1 MQILK
6 GDCLE
11 LMKEIPDSSV
21 DLILTDPP
29 YGTIKG
35 LKIDR
40 YRKKNNKEEIKES
53 NKWDNIIN
61 INLMFKEIERILR
74 PNGRCILFSQDP
86 FTTNLINELKNHPN
100 LEYNQKA
107 IWLKN
112 NAGNF
117 LGCKN
122 KLCNYYEDINIITKI
137 NYDYD
142 LSNPLIEYFQKIKKY
157 TDLTRIKW
165 FKRYNNYN
173 IMSNIQFN
181 KHFVL
186 CTEETYNILIKDYNI
201 NQMEGFKEYNDLKV
215 INNNFKNL
223 NKKVFNLNGLKSK
236 SNVFEYKRP
245 SKSLHPTQKP
255 TELLKDLIL
264 TYSNQDDLVL
274 DFTMGS
280 GSTGIA
286 CIETN
291 RRFIGIELDQNYFNI
306 AQERINKELLK

>member
-1 MQILK
+1 MNNINLWK

-11 LMKEIPDSSV
+11 LMKNIPDASI

-35 LKIDR
+35 LKQNGNYKDGNNWDVVID
-40 YRKKNNKEEIKES
+40 
-53 NKWDNIIN
+53 
-61 INLMFKEIERILR
+61 INLMFKEIDRILR

-86 FTTNLINELKNHPN
+86 FTTNLINEIKNIYN

-112 NAGNF
+112 NAGNV
-117 LGCKN
+117 LSCK
-122 KLCNYYEDINIITKI
+122 KALINYYEDINIISKKDFLI
-137 NYDYD
+137 DYE
-142 LSNPLIEYFQKIKKY
+142 NELIIYAQKIKKY
-157 TDLTRIKW
+157 TKIKTKDW
-165 FKRYNNYN
+165 LNKYNNNN
-173 IMSNIQFN
+173 IDHFFRFSKQFN
-181 KHFVL
+181 L
-186 CTEETYNILIKDYNI
+186 CTEETYNTLIKDYNI
-201 NQMEGFKEYNDLKV
+201 NKMEGFKEYNELKV
-215 INNNFKNL
+215 INNNFKSL

-245 SKSLHPTQKP
+245 NKSLHPTQKP

-291 RRFIGIELDQNYFNI
+291 RRFIGIELDDNYYKI
-306 AQERINKELLK
+306 AEKRINDKLNGIK

>member
-11 LMKEIPDSSV
+11 LMKEIPDGSV

-35 LKIDR
+35 MT
-40 YRKKNNKEEIKES
+40 NNKCNYKDG
-53 NKWDNIIN
+53 NNWDIVID
-61 INLMFKEIERILR
+61 INLMFKEIERVLR

-86 FTTNLINELKNHPN
+86 FTTNLINELKNIYN

-112 NAGNF
+112 NAGNV
-117 LGCKN
+117 LSCK
-122 KLCNYYEDINIITKI
+122 KALCNYYEDINIITKI

-142 LSNPLIEYFQKIKKY
+142 LSNPLIEYFKKIKKY
-157 TDLTRIKW
+157 TDLTHPKW
-165 FKRYNNYN
+165 LKKYNNYN
-173 IMSNIQFN
+173 IMSAIQFN
-181 KHFVL
+181 KYFIL

-201 NQMEGFKEYNDLKV
+201 NQMEYFKEYNDLKV
-215 INNNFKNL
+215 INNNFKDL

-236 SNVFEYKRP
+236 KNVFEYNKP

-291 RRFIGIELDQNYFNI
+291 RKFIGIELDDNYYKI
-306 AQERINKELLK
+306 AEKRIQDRLQSIK